1 MTLNYDQELLR
12 VCCDN
17 LCTAGAAILK
27 HDLAPAMKTRI
38 EVTSAHA
45 AELARALALQGVSR
59 ANAEA
64 TIGRRFDDAE
74 LTAFR
79 AAQTVRQLRKAAAK
93 AAPKSSADRVAA
105 WTARRNEVGE
115 IPPVKHPRLKERC
128 KYDLELFGWMY
139 CRPLLRHRASPDIK
153 AGLIHDAQECILNGG
168 QTAELYARGGGK
180 TTWID
185 EIAAIWALLYGHR
198 RFVVTI
204 GASLKAA
211 KKNLKTIRRLLARSP
226 EILADFPAI
235 AIPIR
240 HLGGVAQRAA
250 SQTYHGTAPRP
261 TSRPG

>member
-1 MTLNYDQELLR
+1 MTALEQ
-12 VCCDN
+12 
-17 LCTAGAAILK
+17 I
-27 HDLAPAMKTRI
+27 
-38 EVTSAHA
+38 
-45 AELARALALQGVSR
+45 RALALQGVSK

-64 TIGRRFDDAE
+64 TIGRKFTPEE
-74 LTAFR
+74 LNAYR
-79 AAQTVRQLRKAAAK
+79 AAATVRQLRRAADK
-93 AAPKSSADRVAA
+93 AAPKSGADRVAA

-115 IPPVKHPRLKERC
+115 IPPPRHPRLKARC

-139 CRPLLRHRASPDIK
+139 CRPLLRHRASADIK
-153 AGLIHDAQECILNGG
+153 SGLIHDAQECILNGG

-198 RFVVTI
+198 RFVVTV

-211 KKNLKTIRRLLARSP
+211 KKNLKTIRRHLARSR
-226 EILADFPAI
+226 EILADFPAV

-250 SQTYHGTAPRP
+250 SQT
-261 TSRPG
+261 